1 MTLSSGKLNFRNKLS
16 FLFLGVAMLLLAAC
30 ESPEEKAQSHYQ
42 NGLQLFK
49 EENYVKAGLE
59 FRNALQLN
67 GNLADAWYHLAL
79 VEEKDG
85 KFREYAGDLYKTIEL
100 DSQHVPAHVR
110 IAKILLFSGRVDEA
124 AEKSELVL
132 RLDPQSADVWSLK
145 SAVHFKRNEIA
156 DAKKAA
162 EKALELEPAHI
173 EASLVLAIQATV
185 DGDADGALVY
195 LNESLKVHSDSVPL
209 QMAKMQ
215 ALEKKGDKAGIE
227 TVFKE
232 LIEANPDQVAYRNN
246 LTRFYLQQGDKEK
259 AEAEIRAIS
268 AENPEDQTAKLN
280 IVRFMRSLGGNDA
293 AKKELQRMIDEEPTN
308 FGLQF
313 ALAEILLQERKRDE
327 AKAILVSVIE
337 KAGIEEDGLKAR
349 NKMAE
354 LKLREGKR
362 DEARSLVE
370 EVLTND
376 NRNVPGLMLRA
387 AMQIDEGDVD
397 NAITDLRSALREQP
411 DSVKATLLLARAHE
425 MTGAVELA
433 EDRYD
438 AAYKFAKGRA
448 NAAVA
453 YAQFLQRRTEIDRAE
468 AVIDRSL
475 KQEPRNQALLAYMA
489 QLKLVKQDWQ
499 GAEEIAAKLREVNKD
514 NVLSDQI
521 LGRSY
526 AGQNNLEKSLEA
538 FEKAFENTPKGV
550 NTLLALVRLH
560 ISKGEPEKAK
570 ETLDKVI
577 AASPDNLPA
586 RLLLGQFYYATGEED
601 KALQTFNKVLEENPK
616 VQSAYYVLFTH
627 HMRKADEKSA
637 QEVLDRGLKENPE
650 SYSLQ
655 MAQAG
660 LLERQ
665 KKFKEAIKLYE
676 KILAERPN
684 ADVVVNNLASLI
696 STVYQ
701 DEENLRKAYSY
712 AKRFR
717 SSQIPHFKDTLGWI
731 HYKLGEYELATPLL
745 EDAVKQ
751 LPNFAL
757 LRYHLGMSYSAENN
771 KNRAI
776 EELTKALELT
786 KNNPTGEMKDLKKTL
801 ENLKA
806 S

>member
-1 MTLSSGKLNFRNKLS
+1 
-16 FLFLGVAMLLLAAC
+16 MLLLAAC

-110 IAKILLFSGRVDEA
+110 IAKLLLFSGRVDEA

-162 EKALELEPAHI
+162 EKALELEPAHV
-173 EASLVLAIQATV
+173 EATLVLAIQATI
-185 DGDADGALVY
+185 DGNPDKALEY
-195 LNESLKVHSDSVPL
+195 LNGSLKTHSDNVPL

-227 TVFKE
+227 AVFKE
-232 LIEANPDQVAYRNN
+232 LIESNPDQVAYRNN

-268 AENPEDQTAKLN
+268 AENPEDQAAKLN
-280 IVRFMRSLGGNDA
+280 IVRFMKSLGGNEA

-308 FGLQF
+308 YGLQF
-313 ALAEILLQERKRDE
+313 ALAEILLQERKQDE

-337 KAGIEEDGLKAR
+337 KGGLEEDGLKAR

-354 LKLREGKR
+354 LNLREGKK
-362 DEARSLVE
+362 DEAKALVE
-370 EVLTND
+370 EVLLND

-387 AMQIDEGDVD
+387 AMQIDEGNVD

-438 AAYKFAKGRA
+438 AAYKFAKGKA
-448 NAAVA
+448 NAAIA
-453 YAQFLQRRTEIDRAE
+453 YAQFLQRRAEIDRAE

-475 KQEPRNQALLAYMA
+475 KQEPRNQGLLAYMA
-489 QLKLVKQDWQ
+489 QLKLVKQDWK
-499 GAEEIAAKLREVNKD
+499 GAEEIAERLRKVNKD

-526 AGQNNLEKSLEA
+526 AGQNKLEKSLES

-560 ISKGEPEKAK
+560 MSKGEPDKAK

-577 AASPDNLPA
+577 AASPDNIAA
-586 RLLLGQFYYATGEED
+586 RLLLGQFYYATGEEE
-601 KALQTFNKVLEENPK
+601 KALQIFNKVLEENPK
-616 VQSAYYVLFTH
+616 INSAYYVLFTH
-627 HMRKADEKSA
+627 YMRKGDQKSA

-660 LLERQ
+660 LYEREE
-665 KKFKEAIKLYE
+665 KFQEAIKLYE
-676 KILAERPN
+676 KILVERPN

-701 DEENLRKAYSY
+701 DEESLRKAYSY

-717 SSQIPHFKDTLGWI
+717 SSTVPHFKDTLGWI

-771 KNRAI
+771 KGRAI

>member
-1 MTLSSGKLNFRNKLS
+1 
-16 FLFLGVAMLLLAAC
+16 MLLLAAC

-132 RLDPQSADVWSLK
+132 RLDPQNADVWSLK

-162 EKALELEPAHI
+162 EKALELEPAHV
-173 EASLVLAIQATV
+173 EATLVLAIQATI
-185 DGDADGALVY
+185 DGNPDKALEY
-195 LNESLKVHSDSVPL
+195 LNNSLKTHSDNVPL

-227 TVFKE
+227 AVFKE
-232 LIEANPDQVAYRNN
+232 LIESNPDQVAYRNN

-268 AENPEDQTAKLN
+268 AENPEDQAAKLN
-280 IVRFMRSLGGNDA
+280 IVRFMKSLGGNEA

-308 FGLQF
+308 YGLQF
-313 ALAEILLQERKRDE
+313 ALAEILLQERKQDE

-337 KAGIEEDGLKAR
+337 KGGLEEDGLKAR

-354 LKLREGKR
+354 LNLREGKK
-362 DEARSLVE
+362 DEAKGLVE
-370 EVLTND
+370 EVLLND
-376 NRNVPGLMLRA
+376 NRNVPALMLRA
-387 AMQIDEGDVD
+387 AMQIDEGNVD

-438 AAYKFAKGRA
+438 AAYKFAKGKA

-453 YAQFLQRRTEIDRAE
+453 YAQFLQRRTQIDRAE
-468 AVIDRSL
+468 AVVERSL

-489 QLKLVKQDWQ
+489 QLKLVKQDWK
-499 GAEEIAAKLREVNKD
+499 GAEEIAERLRKVNKD

-526 AGQNNLEKSLEA
+526 AGQNKLEKSLES

-560 ISKGEPEKAK
+560 MSKGEPDKAK

-577 AASPDNLPA
+577 AASPDNIAA
-586 RLLLGQFYYATGEED
+586 RLLLGQFYYATGEEE
-601 KALQTFNKVLEENPK
+601 KALETFNKVLEENPK
-616 VQSAYYVLFTH
+616 INSAYYVLFTH
-627 HMRKADEKSA
+627 YMRKGDQKSA

-660 LLERQ
+660 LYERQ
-665 KKFKEAIKLYE
+665 EKFQEAIKLYE
-676 KILAERPN
+676 KILTERPN

-701 DEENLRKAYSY
+701 DEESLRKAYSY

-717 SSQIPHFKDTLGWI
+717 SSTVPHFKDTLGWI

-771 KNRAI
+771 KGRAI

-786 KNNPTGEMKDLKKTL
+786 KDNPTGEMKDLKKTL
-801 ENLKA
+801 ETLKA